1 LSSGPP
7 KAPSPKA
14 PSQARG
20 EKRVAELKAA
30 AESVFAQQGYEAATM
45 TAIAKAAG
53 APIGSL
59 YQFFPSKEALALTLM
74 AQYLEE
80 AAALIAKLK
89 EGPVLDART
98 LAEELIG
105 RSAGYLTAHPAWTV
119 LAEAPALVAI
129 KPDARGT
136 LARML
141 EGILLAWAPK
151 VPAMEMRAIST
162 AAWQMVK
169 SANALSREL
178 PRAEGR
184 KAAAEMRLALESY
197 LRARAGLK

>member
-1 LSSGPP
+1 MSSAG
-7 KAPSPKA
+7 PKA

-20 EKRVAELKAA
+20 EKRVAQLKAA
-30 AESVFAQQGYEAATM
+30 AEAVFAEQGYEAATM

-74 AQYLEE
+74 QQYLEE
-80 AAALIAKLK
+80 AAALIAKLR
-89 EGPVLDART
+89 EGPVLEVQS
-98 LAEELIG
+98 LAGELIA
-105 RSAGYLTAHPAWTV
+105 RSGGYLKAHPAWTV

-141 EGILLAWAPK
+141 EEILLEWAPQ
-151 VPAMEMRAIST
+151 VPRTEMRAIST

-169 SANALSREL
+169 SANAMAREL
-178 PRAEGR
+178 PRAEAGR
-184 KAAAEMRLALESY
+184 ASAEMRVALEGY

>member
-1 LSSGPP
+1 LSS
-7 KAPSPKA
+7 AEPKA

-20 EKRVAELKAA
+20 EKRVAQLKAA
-30 AESVFAQQGYEAATM
+30 AEAVFAEQGYEAATM

-59 YQFFPSKEALALTLM
+59 YQFFPSKEVLALTLM
-74 AQYLEE
+74 QQYLEE
-80 AAALIAKLK
+80 AAALIAKLR
-89 EGPVLDART
+89 EGPVLDAQT
-98 LAEELIG
+98 LAGELIT
-105 RSAGYLTAHPAWTV
+105 RSGGYLKAHPAWTV

-141 EGILLAWAPK
+141 EEILLEWAPR
-151 VPAMEMRAIST
+151 VPRAEMRAIST

-169 SANALSREL
+169 SANAMAREL
-178 PRAEGR
+178 PRAEAGR
-184 KAAAEMRLALESY
+184 AAAEMRAALEAY
-197 LRARAGLK
+197 LRGRVGLK